1 MTTDVE
7 ELLRDGMERFTADVQ
22 APAGLASMVGRL
34 RRRRQAV
41 RAAVACG
48 AVAVTAAAAVAVI
61 TGVSGGLARHGAA
74 GAQARTVAYVV
85 RRVEDALTGQ
95 HLVFRGTTTST
106 TQTSVTWAYGLRYR
120 FEEFTEKACGRPLP
134 NLACSGHGGSVPALV
149 SGTALIGGK
158 LVGAVVSY
166 FDRSYSLSPPPPPP
180 RPQAPANACSTTS
193 ALVMGGPPMAANPWS
208 DFIHATLACGAA
220 HVTGHIRIDGVET
233 TKITGKPVTVRL
245 AAGYARAVHQRW
257 ARARWILYVNPRT
270 YLPVRMY
277 GSTQTF
283 GGPGHGTLF
292 ASVTD
297 VRWLPPTA
305 ANTAK
310 ALVTIPA
317 GFHRVSPP
325 AGQ

>member
-1 MTTDVE
+1 MNTDLE
-7 ELLRDGMERFTADVQ
+7 QLLRDGMERFTAEVQ
-22 APAGLASMVGRL
+22 APAGLAHTVGRL
-34 RRRRQAV
+34 RRRHRAV
-41 RAAVACG
+41 RTAVACG
-48 AVAVTAAAAVAVI
+48 TAAVTAAAAVAVI
-61 TGVSGGLARHGAA
+61 AGVSGGLARHGAGA
-74 GAQARTVAYVV
+74 AQARTVAYVV
-85 RRVEDALTGQ
+85 RRVENALAGE

-106 TQTSVTWAYGLRYR
+106 WQTSSTWAYGRRDR
-120 FEEFTEKACGRPLP
+120 FEEFTGKACGHTLP
-134 NLACSGHGGSVPALV
+134 NGECTHHGGSVPYLA

-158 LVGAVVSY
+158 LVGAYVTY
-166 FDRSYSLSPPPPPP
+166 FDRRYSLSPL
-180 RPQAPANACSTTS
+180 RGRGPASACSTTS
-193 ALVMGGPPMAANPWS
+193 ALAMGGPPVPTDHWS
-208 DFIHATLACGAA
+208 EFIHATLACGAA
-220 HVTGHIRIDGVET
+220 KVTGHVWIGGVET
-233 TKITGKPVTVRL
+233 TKITGAPVKVRL
-245 AAGYARAVHQRW
+245 AAGYAKAVRERW
-257 ARARWILYVNPRT
+257 ARARWILYVNPTT

-317 GFHRVSPP
+317 GYHRVSSP

>member
-1 MTTDVE
+1 MGMTTDVE
-7 ELLRDGMERFTADVQ
+7 KLLRDGMERFTADVQ
-22 APAGLASMVGRL
+22 APAGLADTVGRL
-34 RRRRQAV
+34 HRRHRAV

-48 AVAVTAAAAVAVI
+48 TAAVTAAAAVAVI
-61 TGVSGGLARHGAA
+61 TGISGGLARHGAG

-85 RRVEDALTGQ
+85 RRVENALAGE

-106 TQTSVTWAYGLRYR
+106 SQTSITWAYGPRYR
-120 FEEFTEKACGRPLP
+120 FEEFTEKACGRMLP
-134 NLACSGHGGSVPALV
+134 NLECSGHGGSVPALA

-158 LVGAVVSY
+158 LVGASVTY
-166 FDRSYSLSPPPPPP
+166 FDRRYSLSPP
-180 RPQAPANACSTTS
+180 RGQVSANACSTTS
-193 ALVMGGPPMAANPWS
+193 ALVMGGPPMAANHWS

-220 HVTGHIRIDGVET
+220 NVTGHIRIDGVET
-233 TKITGKPVTVRL
+233 TKITGMPVTVRL
-245 AAGYARAVHQRW
+245 ATGYARAVHERW
-257 ARARWILYVNPRT
+257 ARARWILYVNPKT

-317 GFHRVSPP
+317 GFRRVSSP

>member
-22 APAGLASMVGRL
+22 APAGLAHMVGRL
-34 RRRRQAV
+34 HRRHRAL

-48 AVAVTAAAAVAVI
+48 TAAVAAAAAVAVI
-61 TGVSGGLARHGAA
+61 TAVSGGLAGHGAG

-85 RRVEDALTGQ
+85 RRVENALAGER
-95 HLVFRGTTTST
+95 LVFRGTTTST
-106 TQTSVTWAYGLRYR
+106 SQASITWAYGPRYR
-120 FEEFTEKACGRPLP
+120 FEEFTEKACGRVLP
-134 NLACSGHGGSVPALV
+134 NLTCSGHGGSVLAFA
-149 SGTALIGGK
+149 SGTALVGGK
-158 LVGAVVSY
+158 LVGADVTY
-166 FDRSYSLSPPPPPP
+166 FDRTYSLAPLRGEP
-180 RPQAPANACSTTS
+180 RQANACSTAS
-193 ALVMGGPPMAANPWS
+193 ALVMGGPPMPVGHWS

-220 HVTGHIRIDGVET
+220 NVTGHVRIDGVDT
-233 TKITGKPVTVRL
+233 TKITGVPVTVRL
-245 AAGYARAVHQRW
+245 SKGYAGAVRERW

-283 GGPGHGTLF
+283 GGPGRGTLF

-317 GFHRVSPP
+317 GFHRVSSP
-325 AGQ
+325 AVISR

>member
-1 MTTDVE
+1 MNTDVE
-7 ELLRDGMERFTADVQ
+7 KLLRDGMERFTADVQ
-22 APAGLASMVGRL
+22 AAAGLAHTVGRL
-34 RRRRQAV
+34 HRRHIAV

-48 AVAVTAAAAVAVI
+48 AAAVTAAAAVAVI
-61 TGVSGGLARHGAA
+61 TAVSGGLARHGAG

-85 RRVEDALTGQ
+85 RRVENALAGE

-106 TQTSVTWAYGLRYR
+106 SQTSITWAYGRRSR
-120 FEEFTEKACGRPLP
+120 FEEFTEKACGHMLP
-134 NLACSGHGGSVPALV
+134 NLECTGHGGPVPALA

-158 LVGAVVSY
+158 LVGAYVTY
-166 FDRSYSLSPPPPPP
+166 FDRRYSLSPLR
-180 RPQAPANACSTTS
+180 RPVPANACSTTS
-193 ALVMGGPPMAANPWS
+193 ALVMGGPPMTASHWS

-220 HVTGHIRIDGVET
+220 TVTGHVRIDGVET
-233 TKITGKPVTVRL
+233 TRITGVPVTVKL
-245 AAGYARAVHQRW
+245 AAGYAKAVRERW
-257 ARARWILYVNPRT
+257 ARARWILYVSPRT

-283 GGPGHGTLF
+283 GGPGRGTLF
-292 ASVTD
+292 ASATD

-317 GFHRVSPP
+317 GFHRVSSP
-325 AGQ
+325 ADQ